1 MDKKQTKK
9 ISFRRMLEIS
19 WFAFK
24 LYIKPDKVTGV
35 MLFIV
40 QIIWRT
46 KAMINFLIVAKII
59 NQASVILQGGQNVD
73 SLVMPLIVLVLF
85 NFFSASIN
93 IAEWYLNT
101 KM

>member
-1 MDKKQTKK
+1 M
-9 ISFRRMLEIS
+9 
-19 WFAFK
+19 
-24 LYIKPDKVTGV
+24 V
-35 MLFIV
+35 
-40 QIIWRT
+40 
-46 KAMINFLIVAKII
+46 NFLIVAKII